1 MARKEIDIGIE
12 GNTATGDTLRTAMNK
27 INTNFEELYTD
38 LAATTSSGGILVNPV
53 TNGDTKIIA
62 NGTGIVEIDRLSL
75 NNTTISSLDTNA
87 DITLTANGTGSIAV
101 SGPLKVGTGSAA
113 GSITSNGAQDLKLD
127 TNSGTD
133 TGSIELKDGTNGDI
147 ILTTDGSGDILLK
160 AGGKVGIGSV
170 NQPDTLLHLK
180 ATNSVITL
188 QRTADANTPGL
199 SFQNSGGNVRGTLKM
214 DGTSGTSNTIFF
226 QTYDGASLAERFRV
240 THTGATVTGT
250 LNIDNGISIAD
261 NIITTSATNA
271 NLELSAAGTGEV
283 TTDTNFRLISGTP
296 FLKIQR
302 TDNANVPGIDF
313 IGQAGTSGS
322 KILFDGTGGTAN
334 ELIFQTFTVA
344 GGLAEAFRVQGG
356 GAKVTGTLDVD
367 GGVSITD
374 NKITTAASNSNLQI
388 DASGTGAI
396 ELLTQKVI
404 MANLPTSDPGNA
416 GQLFNDSGTL
426 KISAG

>member
-1 MARKEIDIGIE
+1 MARLIIDTGTE
-12 GNTATGDTLRTAMNK
+12 GNPATGDTIRTAMTK
-27 INTNFEELYTD
+27 ANTNFAELYTD
-38 LAATTSSGGILVNPV
+38 LAATTSSNGNLTNED
-53 TNGDTKIIA
+53 TNGDVKIFA

-87 DITLTANGTGSIAV
+87 DITLVANGTGNIAV

-147 ILTTDGSGDILLK
+147 ILTTDGTGDILLK

-180 ATNSVITL
+180 DTNSVITL

-199 SFQNSGGNVRGTLKM
+199 SFQNSGGNVRGVIKL
-214 DGTSGTSNTIFF
+214 DGTSGTSNEIFF
-226 QTYDGASLAERFRV
+226 QTFSGSLAERFRV
-240 THTGATVTGT
+240 THTGAKVSGT
-250 LNIDNGISIAD
+250 LNVDDGISITD
-261 NIITTSATNA
+261 NTITTSASNA
-271 NLELSAAGTGEV
+271 DLELSAAGSGEV
-283 TTDTNFRLISGTP
+283 TTDTDFKLISGTP

-344 GGLAEAFRVQGG
+344 GGLAEAFRVTGG

-374 NKITTAASNSNLQI
+374 NKITSAASNANLQI

-426 KISAG
+426 KVSAG

>member
-1 MARKEIDIGIE
+1 MARLIIDTGTE
-12 GNTATGDTLRTAMNK
+12 GNPATGDTIRTAMTK
-27 INTNFEELYTD
+27 ANTNFAELYTD
-38 LAATTSSGGILVNPV
+38 LAATTSSNGNLTNED
-53 TNGDTKIIA
+53 TNGDVKIFA

-87 DITLTANGTGSIAV
+87 DITLVANGTGNIAV

-147 ILTTDGSGDILLK
+147 ILTTDGTGDILLK

-180 ATNSVITL
+180 DTNSVITL

-199 SFQNSGGNVRGTLKM
+199 SFQQSDDNVRAVIKM
-214 DGTSGTSNTIFF
+214 DGTSGTSNEIFF
-226 QTYDGASLAERFRV
+226 QTFSGSLAERFRV
-240 THTGATVTGT
+240 THTGAKVSGT
-250 LNIDNGISIAD
+250 LNVDDGISITD
-261 NIITTSATNA
+261 NTITTSASNA
-271 NLELSAAGTGEV
+271 DLELSAAGSGEV
-283 TTDTNFRLISGTP
+283 TTDTDFKLISGTP

-313 IGQAGTSGS
+313 LGQAGTSGS

-344 GGLAEAFRVQGG
+344 GGLAEAFRVTGG

-374 NKITTAASNSNLQI
+374 NKITSAASNANLQI

-426 KISAG
+426 KVSAG